1 MIVQSNSLW
10 IINNVLSYCMF
21 CHLSSQQL
29 TFLGVTEVDFLPSLS
44 LYKSLLRACFAFL
57 CALLPDIPPVV
68 PQLFV
73 KSRWWGACWTLCKL
87 SVISVKFV
95 SWKTKAFLKSQMLI
109 IECLVGQW
117 KYHINNSTF
126 LWIIY
131 SLLLFLIELNS
142 V

>member
-1 MIVQSNSLW
+1 MTVQSISRW
-10 IINNVLSYCMF
+10 IINNVLSHCMF
-21 CHLSSQQL
+21 SNLSSQQL
-29 TFLGVTEVDFLPSLS
+29 TFLGVTEVDFLPPLS
-44 LYKSLLRACFAFL
+44 FHKSLLRACFVFL

-87 SVISVKFV
+87 SVISVEFF
-95 SWKTKAFLKSQMLI
+95 SWKTKAFLKCPMLI
-109 IECLVGQW
+109 IECLVGKW
-117 KYHINNSTF
+117 KYHINTSTF

-131 SLLLFLIELNS
+131 SVLLFLIELNS